1 VSRALRFGGAASA
14 ALLLLSGCSGG
25 GEPGR
30 AVLVGEA
37 LADETVPRAWA
48 SAPSDGATSSV
59 DALPIGTGWGPSAAE
74 IERARELVAG
84 LSLRERAGQVVVAR
98 YAGTTPPSD
107 LVNRLHLGGVVMFSD
122 NVRSTGQVASG
133 NRALQRSAR
142 AAGRKFPV
150 TVAVDQEGGL
160 VERVT
165 GGTRFPAFMTAGA
178 AGDVRLT
185 RAVSRASGAEL
196 AGLGFTTDYAP
207 VADVTVG
214 SGDVA
219 IGSRSAGSRPAE
231 VAEHA
236 VAAAEGYRAAGVV
249 PTLKHFPGHGALTAD
264 SHLTLPTQRRS
275 VGELERTD
283 YVPFRA
289 GVEAGLPSVMVGH
302 INVRAVDPGM
312 PASLSRAVIT
322 GELRDKLG
330 FDGLVVTDALDM
342 QAVARRFASG
352 RAAVRALAAGADVVL
367 MPPSPRDA
375 RDGIVRAVRSG
386 RLSSERLV
394 QAATRQVALLL
405 HQRSAGSSPRPPG
418 AARGL
423 SARWSAAAV
432 TSVAGPCRGR
442 LVGRRVLVRGAASDV
457 LGFEAAAAAGGLRV
471 VSRPP
476 KKKAQRKDITT
487 VRLVGSSGGPASG
500 DVLVALDRP
509 YVLGAGR
516 SPVRLATYG
525 STPGAMR
532 ALVDVLLGR
541 ATAPGELPVPVAGA
555 ARSGC

>member
-1 VSRALRFGGAASA
+1 MRFGAAASA
-14 ALLLLSGCSGG
+14 ALVLLSGCSGS
-25 GEPGR
+25 GEPDR

-48 SAPSDGATSSV
+48 AAPSDGATSTV
-59 DALPIGTGWGPSAAE
+59 DPLPIGTGWGPTASE

-98 YAGTTPPSD
+98 YAGTTPPSR

-122 NVRSTGQVASG
+122 NVRSTGQVRAS
-133 NRALQRSAR
+133 NRTLQRSAR
-142 AAGRKFPV
+142 ADGRRFPV

-165 GGTRFPAFMTAGA
+165 TGTRFPAFMTAGA
-178 AGDVRLT
+178 AGDARLT
-185 RAVSRASGAEL
+185 RAASRASGAEL

-214 SGDVA
+214 RGDVA
-219 IGSRSAGSRPAE
+219 IGSRSVGSRPAE

-236 VAAAEGYRAAGVV
+236 VAAAEGYRSAGVT

-275 VGELERTD
+275 AAELERTD

-289 GVEAGLPSVMVGH
+289 GIDAGLPSVMVGH
-302 INVRAVDPGM
+302 IDVRAVDPGV

-322 GELRDKLG
+322 GELRDRLG

-342 QAVARRFASG
+342 QAVAQRFASG

-405 HQRSAGSSPRPPG
+405 HQRAGGTSPRPPG
-418 AARGL
+418 AAHGL
-423 SARWSAAAV
+423 SARWSAAAL
-432 TSVAGPCRGR
+432 TSVSGPCRGR
-442 LVGRRVLVRGAASDV
+442 LVDRRVLARGATSDV
-457 LGFEAAAAAGGLRV
+457 LRFRAAAASAGLPV
-471 VSRPP
+471 VSRLP
-476 KKKAQRKDITT
+476 KRKSARQDVTT
-487 VRLVGSSGGPASG
+487 VRLVGSGGGPATG
-500 DVLVALDRP
+500 EVLVALDRP

-516 SPVRLATYG
+516 SSVRLATYG
-525 STPGAMR
+525 STPGAMS
-532 ALVDVLLGR
+532 ALADVLVGR
-541 ATAPGELPVPVAGA
+541 AQAPGELPVPVAGA
-555 ARSGC
+555 PRPGC